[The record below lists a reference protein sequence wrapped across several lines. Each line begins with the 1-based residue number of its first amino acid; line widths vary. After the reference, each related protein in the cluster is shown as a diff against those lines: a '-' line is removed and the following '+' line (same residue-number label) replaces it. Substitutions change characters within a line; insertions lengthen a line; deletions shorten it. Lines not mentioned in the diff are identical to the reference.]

1 VTGNCR
7 PVAAPQLVS
16 ADVATALQS
25 GRSGLFR
32 PVGVRKAAARWSLPS
47 MLTND
52 VLYGHAGCRSI
63 GDTWGRRRSQ
73 VFMSNTGEI
82 ARADHGGRRGNA
94 GHCVEFGHGS
104 RCCRWCW
111 VTGVLPAIVNTSS
124 LRIVESSEALCRY
137 WVVSRISESAR
148 QTFGCRFRARCSVG
162 NLGRRGSAP
171 VLYVRVCSRIMQ
183 RRTSRA
189 GAPPPLPAV
198 VAGCTQTG
206 ASISRISPSA

>member
-1 VTGNCR
+1 MTTGSGR
-7 PVAAPQLVS
+7 PVAVPQLVS

-25 GRSGLFR
+25 GRSGLLR

-73 VFMSNTGEI
+73 VLMSNTGEI

-104 RCCRWCW
+104 RCSRWCW
-111 VTGVLPAIVNTSS
+111 VTGGAASHRQHIKFAHCGEFRGTLP
-124 LRIVESSEALCRY
+124 L
-137 WVVSRISESAR
+137 
-148 QTFGCRFRARCSVG
+148 
-162 NLGRRGSAP
+162 LGRKSHK
-171 VLYVRVCSRIMQ
+171 RI
-183 RRTSRA
+183 RSPNVWLPISRA
-189 GAPPPLPAV
+189 LQRWQPRSAWVCPRPLRQGLLENHA
-198 VAGCTQTG
+198 A
-206 ASISRISPSA
+206 